1 MTVSHIALY
10 TLHLQRM
17 KNYYETYF
25 EAVSNLKYH
34 NPSTGL
40 ETYFLSF
47 GDGAKLEI
55 MTRPDLTKEEEP
67 MLRTGWAHLAFQ
79 LGSNEEVDR
88 RTQQLSNNGYTVF
101 SAPRITGDG
110 YYESCVADPDGN
122 RVELVANFQRNDNT
136 KYT

>member
-88 RTQQLSNNGYTVF
+88 RTQQLSNNGYAVF

>member
-10 TLHLQRM
+10 TLDLQRM

-101 SAPRITGDG
+101 SVPRITGDG